1 MAYQPK
7 SYRKFL
13 AGSVSAALVATAVGP
28 VVANA
33 ASFSDVNPNDSHAAN
48 INALV
53 ELGYIKGFADG
64 TFKPYQSITRG
75 QVAKIFARI
84 LTDQG
89 FQAPDKIEQVFDDV
103 PLDAKDQ
110 ELVKAAAIV
119 KAAGVMTGSQGKLNP
134 AQNIT
139 REQMAKVL
147 VEAFDLT
154 KPADFTSKITDLDKA
169 DPSFRDYIQ
178 TLEANGVTVVTEYRP
193 KDSVTRAA
201 FASFVKRALDV
212 SSVVTADDITAVK
225 FVDENTLE
233 VTFNG
238 ELKEVKKEDFAIEGV
253 EIDSVSIKAAASAES
268 KTTVVVIKTKTK
280 LEEGK
285 TYTISYKGK
294 TTDKAKVE
302 VPVVTPKVESVSAIN
317 AKTIE
322 VKFNKAVD
330 KSTAETKTNYTLTGA
345 NSDAV
350 ASLTIDKAELKDDKK
365 TVVLTLSNALNSK
378 TTAQYTVNIKNVNL
392 EASTEKVP
400 EFTSV
405 LVLADAVAPTV
416 TGISYPEANTA
427 KVEFSEP
434 INTTSSG
441 LSSAVTVKLDG
452 TTKFIPAT
460 AYTLAADKK
469 SFTIDF
475 TKTGLEYGKNY
486 SITIN
491 GLTDFAN
498 NALTKFEGTLNFVQD
513 VENPQVVSLTALDL
527 RHLKVVFSEKIKDKN
542 AIQVYVDNVLDS
554 GATITDFDPS
564 NPDGKT
570 FVIRLSNA
578 KSNGATH
585 LIKLTSFQDK
595 AGNPVNPLA
604 SNYIQAVTFN
614 ETAPALTN
622 TVPTI
627 KKFGN
632 KVYAVLAFDRNV
644 EVDGTPSVT
653 LTYVDSNSVTRTTT
667 ATLIDNE
674 TEANLAANEVAID
687 ITSFV
692 TGSYTFD
699 LPAGSVEDIY
709 GNGVKLVKGLTFY
722 HTEQLAE
729 KSVVGVWINDGD
741 TAEDTS
747 LTAADGTTR
756 TTNNDVVYVQFSGPV
771 GPEALDV
778 TKYTVDGVQ
787 VFEKAILDGSSDLV
801 KLTLK
806 DGAITSTGKK
816 TFAVTG
822 IPNVKDITIYK
833 DQTTAQ
839 SVSSTAPYFDGSE
852 FTENVKPV
860 VESVKLVDL
869 DKIQVKFS
877 EDLNG
882 ATVQNADFRVKVDGT
897 VVSTTAVE
905 ENGYV
910 TLTLGTP
917 VAADKVNKV
926 TLEVLD
932 TSDIADLNGN
942 VVVPY
947 AEKSVTVALG
957 DLVAQAKVKL
967 DAAFNL
973 FEDDG
978 TLKSG
983 VTTGQ
988 LRSAVNEAKEALDAA
1003 GLTSSSSAYKTGATY
1018 AQAYNALEARALAE
1032 EAEDVAAIA
1041 NLTVTS
1047 EYNDLFA
1054 STTGRVDKINAKV
1067 TAAGTITETKIAAIL
1082 DGASDIATALTTQ
1095 KGLYDAAKT
1104 AVDAAKASRDT
1115 ILADNSVNSTEVAS
1129 FRALALDA
1137 KTKIAAMDNT
1147 LANAKSL
1154 LTADINDYINA
1165 VKGATG
1171 FDFDLVGVSGKIQV
1185 SYAGGTATDV
1195 ISGGFVAANGYTVA
1209 TNPSTLTDITF
1220 TVATGAVSAVDDD
1233 TAGTSTITITDTVF
1247 GVSDTIVVNT
1257 DETNN
1262 ITFSEP
1268 NN

>member
-1 MAYQPK
+1 MDKKKAVKLATASAVAASAFVAANPHASQAATDVATVVSQAKAQMKQAYYTYSHTVTETGKLPNISDVYAAYNKAKKAYENAVAVVNKAGGAKKDAYLADLQATYETYVFKAKPK
-7 SYRKFL
+7 SGEARVATYIDAYNYATKLDAMRQELKAAVDAKDLKKAEELYHDISYELKTRTVILDRVYGQSTRELLRSQFKAEAQKL
-13 AGSVSAALVATAVGP
+13 RDSLIYDITVAMKAREAQDAVKAGNLDKAKAALDQVNQYVSKVTDAFKAELQKAAQD
-28 VVANA
+28 ANA
-33 ASFSDVNPNDSHAAN
+33 AYEAA
-48 INALV
+48 L
-53 ELGYIKGFADG
+53 
-64 TFKPYQSITRG
+64 
-75 QVAKIFARI
+75 
-84 LTDQG
+84 
-89 FQAPDKIEQVFDDV
+89 
-103 PLDAKDQ
+103 
-110 ELVKAAAIV
+110 
-119 KAAGVMTGSQGKLNP
+119 
-134 AQNIT
+134 
-139 REQMAKVL
+139 
-147 VEAFDLT
+147 
-154 KPADFTSKITDLDKA
+154 
-169 DPSFRDYIQ
+169 
-178 TLEANGVTVVTEYRP
+178 
-193 KDSVTRAA
+193 
-201 FASFVKRALDV
+201 
-212 SSVVTADDITAVK
+212 
-225 FVDENTLE
+225 
-233 VTFNG
+233 
-238 ELKEVKKEDFAIEGV
+238 
-253 EIDSVSIKAAASAES
+253 
-268 KTTVVVIKTKTK
+268 
-280 LEEGK
+280 
-285 TYTISYKGK
+285 
-294 TTDKAKVE
+294 
-302 VPVVTPKVESVSAIN
+302 TPKVESVSAIN

-400 EFTSV
+400 EFTAV

-434 INTTSSG
+434 INTTSSS

-452 TTKFIPAT
+452 TTKIIPAT

-486 SITIN
+486 TITVN

-542 AIQVYVDNVLDS
+542 AIQVYVDNALDS

-570 FVIRLSNA
+570 FVIRLSSA

-595 AGNPVNPLA
+595 AGNPVNPVA

-644 EVDGTPSVT
+644 EVNGTPSVT

-687 ITSFV
+687 VTSFV
-692 TGSYTFD
+692 TGTYTFD
-699 LPAGSVEDIY
+699 LPAASVADIY
-709 GNGVKLVKGLTFY
+709 GNGVKLVKGLTFS

-729 KSVVGVWINDGD
+729 KSVVGVWINDAD
-741 TAEDTS
+741 NAEDTS
-747 LTAADGTTR
+747 LATVDGTTR
-756 TTNNDVVYVQFSGPV
+756 TPDNNVVYVQFSEPV
-771 GPEALDV
+771 GAEALDV

-787 VFEKAILDGSSDLV
+787 VFEKAILDGSSNLV
-801 KLTLK
+801 KLTLR
-806 DGAITSTGKK
+806 DGAITATGKK
-816 TFAVTG
+816 NFAVTG

-839 SVSSTAPYFDGSE
+839 AASSTAPYFDGSE

-882 ATVQNADFRVKVDGT
+882 ATVQNADFQVKVDGS

-917 VAADKVNKV
+917 VPADKVNKV
-926 TLEVLD
+926 TLEVLA
-932 TSDIADLNGN
+932 TSDIADLKGN

-947 AEKSVTVALG
+947 AAAPVTVALS
-957 DLVAQAKVKL
+957 DLTAQAKVKL
-967 DAAFNL
+967 DNVFNL
-973 FEDDG
+973 FESNG

-988 LRSAVNEAKEALDAA
+988 VRSAVNDAKAALDAA
-1003 GLTSSSSAYKTGATY
+1003 GLTNSTTKLYIDS
-1018 AQAYNALEARALAE
+1018 NANGTVEAADTTFAEAHNTIQYIAGVLEALDQATVL
-1032 EAEDVAAIA
+1032 D
-1041 NLTVTS
+1041 LTVT
-1047 EYNDLFA
+1047 EN
-1054 STTGRVDKINAKV
+1054 
-1067 TAAGTITETKIAAIL
+1067 
-1082 DGASDIATALTTQ
+1082 
-1095 KGLYDAAKT
+1095 YDALFTTK
-1104 AVDAAKASRDT
+1104 KASIDT
-1115 ILADNSVNSTEVAS
+1115 YRTSVT
-1129 FRALALDA
+1129 
-1137 KTKIAAMDNT
+1137 
-1147 LANAKSL
+1147 SL
-1154 LTADINDYINA
+1154 
-1165 VKGATG
+1165 
-1171 FDFDLVGVSGKIQV
+1171 
-1185 SYAGGTATDV
+1185 TATDV
-1195 ISGGFVAANGYTVA
+1195 DTKVASVISQANTKYDSLYAATTGAKAKLDAALTLEASAKSAANTAVDTTNKTNIDAAETALKALKAALDA
-1209 TNPSTLTDITF
+1209 TDNLDLLTTTHSLLEAKYNEYFNSVKNDPEFTF
-1220 TVATGAVSAVDDD
+1220 TVTEGASETIKIVFAGTDVTTFTVGTATAGKDVSVSYSVANIATVADNGAVSAINDNV
-1233 TAGTSTITITDTVF
+1233 ANSTVVTITDNF
-1247 GVSDTIVVNT
+1247 WGKSDTVTVNT
-1257 DETNN
+1257 NAANAVDVQND
-1262 ITFSEP
+1262 
-1268 NN
+1268 